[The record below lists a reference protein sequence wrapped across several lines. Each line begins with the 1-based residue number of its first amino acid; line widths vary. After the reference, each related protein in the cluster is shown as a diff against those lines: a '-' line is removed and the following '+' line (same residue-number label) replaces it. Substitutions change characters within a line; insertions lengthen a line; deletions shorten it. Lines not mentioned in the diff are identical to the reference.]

1 MLRDRWVLVLLRIA
15 TGWLMFYAGITK
27 VFNPEWSA
35 AGYLRGAKTFTG
47 LYQWLA
53 SPANIGWV
61 NAINEWGL
69 TLLGISLILG
79 IGVRLSGVL
88 GALLML
94 LYYFPVLEFPRVG
107 HGYLVDEHIVYALV
121 LWYLAAVRAGRVFGL
136 EEWCAGLPICRRF
149 PKLRAFFG

>member
-1 MLRDRWVLVLLRIA
+1 MPRDRWVLVLLRLA
-15 TGWLMFYAGITK
+15 MGWFMFYAGITK
-27 VFNPEWSA
+27 VLNPEWSA
-35 AGYLRGAKTFTG
+35 AGYLRGAKTFPG
-47 LYQWLA
+47 FYQWLA

-61 NAINEWGL
+61 NFLNEWGL
-69 TLLGISLILG
+69 TILGISLILG

-121 LWYLAAVRAGRVFGL
+121 LLYVAAIRAGRMFGL
-136 EEWCAGLPICRRF
+136 DTWCAGLPIRRRF
-149 PKLRAFFG
+149 PKLHALFG